1 MSYMEVPSPEPDKE
15 KRMYER
21 EERRIEE
28 AKRLAAE
35 ATASLS
41 SDKMAGDASALSAI
55 QQAITECESAESMI
69 SSVYQTL
76 RCRVPADQADVDQRR
91 KELLPRAWTALLLVE
106 REKDFLINDL
116 YRLQSEANRPNKH

>member
-1 MSYMEVPSPEPDKE
+1 
-15 KRMYER
+15 MYER

-69 SSVYQTL
+69 SSAYQTL